1 MCILYLVADV
11 RAYLVASFVC
21 AVEAAAADASAS
33 AAAADDDQRW
43 LPGRQRKRRHGQAD
57 RQTDRLLGRQI
68 VATAVFV
75 VVVATATATCSQWH
89 LLLLDK
95 RETRESPSGE
105 AKLPQ
110 KATAAELEAANGMQR
125 RKEAA
130 VALDKE

>member
-1 MCILYLVADV
+1 MRECVVCILYLVADV

-21 AVEAAAADASAS
+21 AVEAAAATASATASVSTS

-43 LPGRQRKRRHGQAD
+43 LPGRQRKRRHRQAD

-75 VVVATATATCSQWH
+75 VATATATCSQWH
-89 LLLLDK
+89 LLLLLDK
-95 RETRESPSGE
+95 REARESPSGE

-110 KATAAELEAANGMQR
+110 KATAAELEAANGM
-125 RKEAA
+125 
-130 VALDKE
+130 